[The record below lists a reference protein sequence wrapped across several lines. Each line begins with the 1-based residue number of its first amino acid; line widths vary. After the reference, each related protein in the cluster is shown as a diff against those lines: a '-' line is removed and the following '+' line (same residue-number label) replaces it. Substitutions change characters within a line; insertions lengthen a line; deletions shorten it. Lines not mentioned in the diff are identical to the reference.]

1 MKQAGTPRSH
11 APIARPSATLSLGK
25 TWLVTVMLAALALL
39 FAYPFAWMALAGFK
53 PNDAIFQAWPLWPE
67 GFPLT
72 AFKRLLSGELVPFA
86 RQFANTFFI
95 ASAQTALAL
104 ALCVSAGFV
113 LARYTFRFKPLILV
127 LAFLVVMIPRQAMVL
142 PLFVWNNHLGLLD
155 TPFAVILPGAVS
167 GLGLL
172 FFTQAWKRIPEECLN
187 LARVEGAS
195 EVRTFWI
202 VLPLMKP
209 GLFAYGLIHF
219 VFAWQEHL
227 IPLVMLNSP
236 HQLTMGI
243 SLATLNG
250 SSLHTPYNLLMAGS
264 TLAVF
269 PAFLVFVLL
278 FRHLRTSLSEMAS

>member
-1 MKQAGTPRSH
+1 MTKPMG
-11 APIARPSATLSLGK
+11 IA
-25 TWLVTVMLAALALL
+25 WLCTASLAALALL
-39 FAYPFAWMALAGFK
+39 FIYPFAWMALAGFK

-72 AFKRLLSGELVPFA
+72 AFRRLLSGELVPFP
-86 RQFANTFFI
+86 RQFANTLLI
-95 ASAQTALAL
+95 ALGQTALAL
-104 ALCVSAGFV
+104 ALSVSAGFV
-113 LARYTFRFKPLILV
+113 LARYRFKLKPLIILSALLV
-127 LAFLVVMIPRQAMVL
+127 ILIPRQAMVL

-172 FFTQAWKRIPEECLN
+172 FLTQAWRRIPEELLN

-195 EVRTFWI
+195 EVRTFFAL
-202 VLPLMKP
+202 LPLLKP
-209 GLFAYGLIHF
+209 ALFAYGLIHF

-227 IPLVMLNSP
+227 IPLVMLQSP
-236 HQLTMGI
+236 EQLTMGI

-264 TLAVF
+264 TLAVL
-269 PAFLVFVLL
+269 PAFVLFALL
-278 FRHLRTSLSEMAS
+278 FKYLRTSLSELAS